1 MNTITDTA
9 ALPPLSPDESIRY
22 SRHLILAEV
31 GPDGQRRLKAG
42 RVLLV
47 GAGGLGS
54 PAAMYL
60 AAAGV
65 GTLGI
70 VDFDVVDTTNLQR
83 QVIHGTSDVGRPKLD
98 SARDRIAE
106 INPHVTVEPHAVRL
120 TSANA
125 REIVRAYDVVIDGT
139 DNFPTRYLVNDACVL
154 EGKPCIYGS
163 ILRWEGQA
171 SVFWAGHGP
180 CYRCLFAEPP
190 PPGEVPS
197 CAEAGVLGVL
207 PGIIGCVQALE
218 AVKLLLGQGDP
229 LVGRLLLFDAL
240 RLRFREMRLRRDPAC
255 PVCGD
260 EPTVRELIDYE
271 RFCGYEPAEALRE
284 KKMNDDLPGI
294 TPTELKERL
303 DRGDKLTIIDVR
315 EPFEWEIGNLEPYG
329 ARLIPLQQVPSRM
342 GEIDPAEEIVMQ
354 CRSGGRSAQAQAFLK
369 QQGYERVINLEGG
382 ILAWSDEVDPSIRR
396 Y

>member
-1 MNTITDTA
+1 MTT
-9 ALPPLSPDESIRY
+9 LPPLTQDESVRY
-22 SRHLILAEV
+22 SRHLILPEV
-31 GPDGQRRLKAG
+31 GPEGQRRLKAG

-83 QVIHGTSDVGRPKLD
+83 QVIHGTPDVGRPKLD
-98 SARDRIAE
+98 SARDRIAQ
-106 INPHVTVEPHAVRL
+106 INPHVTVEGHPVRL

-125 REIVRAYDVVIDGT
+125 RQIVRGYDVVIDGT

-190 PPGEVPS
+190 PPGMVPS

-218 AVKLLLGQGDP
+218 AVKLLLGQGD
-229 LVGRLLLFDAL
+229 LLLGRLLLFDAL
-240 RLRFREMRLRRDPAC
+240 RLKFREMRLRRDPAC
-255 PVCGD
+255 PLCGD
-260 EPTVRELIDYE
+260 NPTIHELIDYE
-271 RFCGYEPAEALRE
+271 RFCGYEPAETTTE
-284 KKMNDDLPGI
+284 KRMNNDVPEI
-294 TPTELKERL
+294 TPAELKERL
-303 DRGDKLTIIDVR
+303 DRGDRLTIIDVR
-315 EPFEWEIGNLEPYG
+315 EPFEWDIANLEAYG

-342 GEIDPAEEIVMQ
+342 GEIDPDEEVVLQ
-354 CRSGGRSAQAQAFLK
+354 CRSGGRSAQALLYLRQH
-369 QQGYERVINLEGG
+369 GYERLLNLDGG
-382 ILAWSDEVDPSIRR
+382 ILAWSDEVDPSVRK